1 MAKGCFLHT
10 YTKSMT
16 PASHGEESVNIILD
30 WDSSGEASQCTVF
43 GQQFPQVSDSLSVT
57 RECQVIGFKLF
68 CHKSWLFLHWMFDFS
83 RQQVFVGSLVD

>member
-16 PASHGEESVNIILD
+16 PASQGEESVKIIISD
-30 WDSSGEASQCTVF
+30 QTGEVSQCTVF
-43 GQQFPQVSDSLSVT
+43 CSAVSSRFEQLVRHKRMPSNRVRTFLPQKLVVSALD
-57 RECQVIGFKLF
+57 
-68 CHKSWLFLHWMFDFS
+68 LFLS